1 MFVAARALFELQ
13 LQRNSVTPLLVIR
26 VANYYHLSPHIRAH
40 VLCAGVRARYVFLSK
55 GTRTVPF
62 QQPSHALWL
71 QHMAHTLVATAHT

>member
-40 VLCAGVRARYVFLSK
+40 VLCAGVRARDVFLKDVAGARAFPPALFPDSSQSI
-55 GTRTVPF
+55 P
-62 QQPSHALWL
+62 QLLQPR
-71 QHMAHTLVATAHT
+71 V